1 MLSIGLEQQHHC
13 RVGLLPLLAALLQN
27 ALYAAWPGKF
37 LHRME
42 PQRGRLALQKLVL
55 SETGIGPRALVFWG
69 FLWVSCFSDL
79 D

>member
-27 ALYAAWPGKF
+27 AFYAAWPGKF

-42 PQRGRLALQKLVL
+42 PQRGRLALQKLLV
-55 SETGIGPRALVFWG
+55 RATEMFG
-69 FLWVSCFSDL
+69 VSGDRFVSQCD
-79 D
+79 